1 MPLTTEQMTAATAAQ
16 RLLADE
22 ALRSILNRIVEDA
35 AQKAMFL
42 EDGSAREANRQ
53 LVLAI
58 SRIRGELQAD
68 AELVQSVRAADAE
81 AKAFE

>member
-1 MPLTTEQMTAATAAQ
+1 MNAATAAQ
-16 RLLADE
+16 RLLAD
-22 ALRSILNRIVEDA
+22 AAFGNILNRIVEDA
-35 AQKAMFL
+35 AQKAVFL
-42 EDGSAREANRQ
+42 DDAAQREVNRQ

>member
-1 MPLTTEQMTAATAAQ
+1 MPLTTSQVVAAEAAR

-22 ALRSILNRIVEDA
+22 AFVGILNRITADA
-35 AQKAMFL
+35 AEKAVFL
-42 EDGSAREANRQ
+42 EQADAREVNRQ

-68 AELVQSVRAADAE
+68 ADAPEATRVSDELSRS
-81 AKAFE
+81 FE

>member
-1 MPLTTEQMTAATAAQ
+1 MPLTTGQVVAAEAAK

-22 ALRSILNRIVEDA
+22 HFVGILNRITADA
-35 AQKAMFL
+35 AEKAVFL
-42 EDGSAREANRQ
+42 DEPNDREANRQ

-68 AELVQSVRAADAE
+68 ADQPEATRVSDELSRS
-81 AKAFE
+81 FE

>member
-1 MPLTTEQMTAATAAQ
+1 MPLTTEQMQAATAAQ
-16 RLLADE
+16 RLLAD
-22 ALRSILNRIVEDA
+22 AAFGNILNRIVEDA
-35 AQKAMFL
+35 AQKAVFL
-42 EDGSAREANRQ
+42 DDGIQREANRQ

-68 AELVQSVRAADAE
+68 AELVQSVKAADAE

>member
-1 MPLTTEQMTAATAAQ
+1 MALSTEQMRAATAAQ

-22 ALRSILNRIVEDA
+22 GLRGVLNRIVEDA
-35 AQKAMFL
+35 AQKAVFL
-42 EDGSAREANRQ
+42 DDGPAREANRQ

-68 AELVQSVRAADAE
+68 AELVESVRAAERE

>member
-1 MPLTTEQMTAATAAQ
+1 MALSTEQMQAATAAQ

-22 ALRSILNRIVEDA
+22 GLRGVFNRIVEDA
-35 AQKAMFL
+35 AQKAVFL
-42 EDGSAREANRQ
+42 DDAPAREANRQ
-53 LVLAI
+53 LVLAV

-68 AELVQSVRAADAE
+68 AELPASTRAAEAE